1 MTPLL
6 RAAAAAATLSAA
18 GCGGGVAD
26 VAGTVKYQGKPVV
39 YGSVVVIGSD
49 GVPKSGTIRPDGTF
63 RVDGVRVGAARVA
76 VSSPRPPGSEPP
88 PAPKPKG
95 GREEAVDKPVPPVDP
110 ADPEVIR
117 NWVALPARYGDPDK
131 SELTADV
138 QSGRPLDLDL
148 K

>member
-1 MTPLL
+1 MTPTL
-6 RAAAAAATLSAA
+6 RTAAALAALTAA
-18 GCGGGVAD
+18 GCGGTAD
-26 VAGTVKYQGKPVV
+26 VDGTVKYQGKPVV
-39 YGSVVVIGSD
+39 YGTVVVIGSD
-49 GVPKSGTIRPDGTF
+49 GIPKSGTIRPDGTF

-76 VSSPRPPGSEPP
+76 VSSPRPPGSEPA
-88 PAPKPKG
+88 PAAKPKG
-95 GREEAVDKPVPPVDP
+95 GREDPVDKPVVPVDP

-117 NWVALPARYGDPDK
+117 SWFALPSKYGNPDT